1 MRKLLVILFILS
13 SMVIIGEPYKVT
25 VKPKA
30 KVSQKY
36 TKENSVQIEKAVK
49 EKIKYLSRKEI
60 LNEIFDINF
69 NGKEE
74 DIVILAMLRGI
85 MNVAMRNSEFEIKE
99 IEYISETEANVKLKV
114 KYPDIDKDENRIF
127 KKAEENFK
135 KKTGLTIEQVQM
147 IESEKEKP
155 VRLILNYE
163 DTQKNKQKYKTTVE
177 YDNLFGINDNIY
189 LSYRGDMGK
198 LAKNK
203 KHKDDYTES
212 YSAGYSFPFKSWTFG
227 LSYNKSREKNQY

>member
-1 MRKLLVILFILS
+1 MRKLLVILLILS

-69 NGKEE
+69 NGTEE

-85 MNVAMRNSEFEIKE
+85 MNVTMRNSEFEIKE

-114 KYPDIDKDENRIF
+114 KYPDIDKDENKIF

-147 IESEKEKP
+147 IESEKEKMKY
-155 VRLILNYE
+155 VMESVKIIL
-163 DTQKNKQKYKTTVE
+163 Q
-177 YDNLFGINDNIY
+177 
-189 LSYRGDMGK
+189 
-198 LAKNK
+198 
-203 KHKDDYTES
+203 
-212 YSAGYSFPFKSWTFG
+212 TFEEEV
-227 LSYNKSREKNQY
+227 SKSRRTLNTEIEIPAEKIENNWIVLEDVFEFMEKIYD

>member
-1 MRKLLVILFILS
+1 MRKLLVILLVLLS
-13 SMVIIGEPYKVT
+13 TVIIGEPYKVT

-69 NGKEE
+69 NGTEE
-74 DIVILAMLRGI
+74 DTVILAMLRGI

-147 IESEKEKP
+147 IESEKMKYVMESVKIILQTFEEEVSKARRTLDTEIKISVEKKQNKWI
-155 VRLILNYE
+155 VLE
-163 DTQKNKQKYKTTVE
+163 DVFEFMEKI
-177 YDNLFGINDNIY
+177 YD
-189 LSYRGDMGK
+189 
-198 LAKNK
+198 
-203 KHKDDYTES
+203 
-212 YSAGYSFPFKSWTFG
+212 
-227 LSYNKSREKNQY
+227 

>member
-1 MRKLLVILFILS
+1 MRKLLVILLILS
-13 SMVIIGEPYKVT
+13 STVIIGEPYKVT

-69 NGKEE
+69 NGTEE

-114 KYPDIDKDENRIF
+114 KYPDIDKDENKIF
-127 KKAEENFK
+127 KKADENFK

-147 IESEKEKP
+147 IESEKEKMKY
-155 VRLILNYE
+155 VMESVKIILQTFEEEVSKARHTLDTEIEISAEKKQNKWIVLE
-163 DTQKNKQKYKTTVE
+163 DVLEFMEKI
-177 YDNLFGINDNIY
+177 YD
-189 LSYRGDMGK
+189 
-198 LAKNK
+198 
-203 KHKDDYTES
+203 
-212 YSAGYSFPFKSWTFG
+212 
-227 LSYNKSREKNQY
+227 

>member
-69 NGKEE
+69 NGTEE
-74 DIVILAMLRGI
+74 DTVILAMLRGI

-114 KYPDIDKDENRIF
+114 KYPDIDKDENKIF

-147 IESEKEKP
+147 IESEKEKMKY
-155 VRLILNYE
+155 VMESVKIIL
-163 DTQKNKQKYKTTVE
+163 Q
-177 YDNLFGINDNIY
+177 
-189 LSYRGDMGK
+189 
-198 LAKNK
+198 
-203 KHKDDYTES
+203 
-212 YSAGYSFPFKSWTFG
+212 TFEEEV
-227 LSYNKSREKNQY
+227 SKSRRTLDTEIKISVEKKQNKWIVLEDVFEFMEKIYD

>member
-1 MRKLLVILFILS
+1 MKKGIVMRKLLVILLILS

-69 NGKEE
+69 NGTEE

-114 KYPDIDKDENRIF
+114 KYPDIDKDENKIF

-147 IESEKEKP
+147 IESEKEKMKY
-155 VRLILNYE
+155 VMESVKIIL
-163 DTQKNKQKYKTTVE
+163 Q
-177 YDNLFGINDNIY
+177 
-189 LSYRGDMGK
+189 
-198 LAKNK
+198 
-203 KHKDDYTES
+203 
-212 YSAGYSFPFKSWTFG
+212 TFEEEV
-227 LSYNKSREKNQY
+227 SKSRRTLNKEIEIPAEKIENNWIVLEDVFEFMEKIYD

>member
-1 MRKLLVILFILS
+1 MKKEIVMRKLLVILLILS

-25 VKPKA
+25 VKPKS

-69 NGKEE
+69 NGTEE

-147 IESEKEKP
+147 IESEKEKMKY
-155 VRLILNYE
+155 VMESVKIILQTFEEEVSKARRTLDTEIKISVEKKQNKWIVLE
-163 DTQKNKQKYKTTVE
+163 DVFEFMEKI
-177 YDNLFGINDNIY
+177 YD
-189 LSYRGDMGK
+189 
-198 LAKNK
+198 
-203 KHKDDYTES
+203 
-212 YSAGYSFPFKSWTFG
+212 
-227 LSYNKSREKNQY
+227 

>member
-1 MRKLLVILFILS
+1 MKKEIVMRKLLVILLILS

-69 NGKEE
+69 NGTEE

-114 KYPDIDKDENRIF
+114 KYPDIDKDENKIF

-147 IESEKEKP
+147 IESEKEKMKY
-155 VRLILNYE
+155 VMESVKIILQTFEEEVSKARRTLDTEIKISVEKKQNKWIVLE
-163 DTQKNKQKYKTTVE
+163 DVFEFMEKI
-177 YDNLFGINDNIY
+177 YD
-189 LSYRGDMGK
+189 
-198 LAKNK
+198 
-203 KHKDDYTES
+203 
-212 YSAGYSFPFKSWTFG
+212 
-227 LSYNKSREKNQY
+227 

>member
-1 MRKLLVILFILS
+1 MRKLLVILLVLLS
-13 SMVIIGEPYKVT
+13 TVIIGEPYKVT

-69 NGKEE
+69 NDTEE
-74 DIVILAMLRGI
+74 DTVILAMLRGI

-147 IESEKEKP
+147 IESEKEKMKY
-155 VRLILNYE
+155 VMESVKIILQTFEEEVSKARRTLDTEIKISVEKKQNKWIVLE
-163 DTQKNKQKYKTTVE
+163 DVFEFMEKI
-177 YDNLFGINDNIY
+177 YD
-189 LSYRGDMGK
+189 
-198 LAKNK
+198 
-203 KHKDDYTES
+203 
-212 YSAGYSFPFKSWTFG
+212 
-227 LSYNKSREKNQY
+227 

>member
-1 MRKLLVILFILS
+1 MRRLLVILFILS

-69 NGKEE
+69 NGTEE
-74 DIVILAMLRGI
+74 DTVILAMLRGI
-85 MNVAMRNSEFEIKE
+85 MNVVMRNSEFEIKE

-147 IESEKEKP
+147 IESEKEKMKY
-155 VRLILNYE
+155 VMESVKIILQTFEEEVSKARRTLDTEIKISVEKKQNKWIVLE
-163 DTQKNKQKYKTTVE
+163 DVFEFMEKI
-177 YDNLFGINDNIY
+177 YD
-189 LSYRGDMGK
+189 
-198 LAKNK
+198 
-203 KHKDDYTES
+203 
-212 YSAGYSFPFKSWTFG
+212 
-227 LSYNKSREKNQY
+227 

>member
-1 MRKLLVILFILS
+1 MRKLLVILLVLLS
-13 SMVIIGEPYKVT
+13 TVIIGEPYKVT

-69 NGKEE
+69 NGTEE
-74 DIVILAMLRGI
+74 DTVILAMLRGI

-127 KKAEENFK
+127 KKAEENLK
-135 KKTGLTIEQVQM
+135 KKTGLTIGQVQM
-147 IESEKEKP
+147 IESEKEKMKY
-155 VRLILNYE
+155 VMESVKIILQTFEEEVSKARRTLDTEIKISVEKKQNKWIVLE
-163 DTQKNKQKYKTTVE
+163 DVFEFMEKI
-177 YDNLFGINDNIY
+177 YD
-189 LSYRGDMGK
+189 
-198 LAKNK
+198 
-203 KHKDDYTES
+203 
-212 YSAGYSFPFKSWTFG
+212 
-227 LSYNKSREKNQY
+227 